1 MFKIYPKIYE
11 RLASLLQEAIAGRT
25 FYSGIIRFEDED
37 DQVDYLFSATLL
49 IYYEECRYP
58 EGYTTEIKNI
68 EPVWWE
74 FHSTLE
80 HGEEINDFDLRLL
93 KEVICN

>member
-1 MFKIYPKIYE
+1 MLKIYPEIYE
-11 RLASLLQEAIAGRT
+11 RLASLLEEKIAGKT

-37 DQVDYLFSATLL
+37 DQIDYLFTATLL
-49 IYYEECRYP
+49 IYFTECHYP

-74 FHSTLE
+74 FHTKLE
-80 HGEEINDFDLRLL
+80 SGEVLNDFDIRLL